1 MVLGVTAWGKL
12 KQEMLGNLVNT
23 SFDAGFLGRLGT
35 LWNGGEADACS
46 ASNNIKAHDSVGFF
60 VFIELLTINLTINF

>member
-46 ASNNIKAHDSVGFF
+46 AKMLSKPA
-60 VFIELLTINLTINF
+60 